1 MSRPSRNAQS
11 LSRQIEAVSPL
22 SIGHRFRIPLKNET
36 IAQSQ
41 VRFDDEDEINQLPGL
56 EKSIRQLDNK
66 LPQKLTVDNC
76 YVEKK
81 ISLRQNLRGDREH
94 ATRFLLR
101 DDGPIDR
108 IKKLYHATAK
118 TLIHHENTS
127 PYIREL
133 NRCFNLLEASDGF
146 DSHAKI
152 SHEEASQKID
162 EANAALDTFRSI
174 ISSPD
179 FKEKNKAIQ
188 QSTERRQRELKRWF
202 NSFWHHHARLSWLHI
217 QLGYQKVR
225 HRDAEQILADRKQ
238 LIEKCKN
245 HPFNQNR
252 VGYLSKIQYHH
263 VKGLIIDFIMLL
275 DTENDI
281 DCDSQRENLA
291 DLWHQIVDTNGSP
304 GPKGAV
310 WAEAASP
317 KAFTINGIWDRK
329 DQNFH
334 ENLMHMI
341 RYLSYHDRF
350 LRAELPHHA
359 RSLSKSGPAS
369 ATSS

>member
-1 MSRPSRNAQS
+1 
-11 LSRQIEAVSPL
+11 L

-41 VRFDDEDEINQLPGL
+41 VRFEDEDEINHLPGL
-56 EKSIRQLDNK
+56 EKSIRQPDNK

-81 ISLRQNLRGDREH
+81 ISLRRNLRGDKEH
-94 ATRFLLR
+94 VTRFVLR

-108 IKKLYHATAK
+108 IKKLYHATTK
-118 TLIHHENTS
+118 TLIHHKNMS
-127 PYIREL
+127 PYILEL
-133 NRCFNLLEASDGF
+133 NRYFAPLEASGGF

-152 SHEEASQKID
+152 SHKEATQKIG
-162 EANAALDTFRSI
+162 EANAVLDTFRNTT
-174 ISSPD
+174 SSSD
-179 FKEKNKAIQ
+179 FKKKIKAIQ
-188 QSTERRQRELKRWF
+188 QSTERRERELKRWF
-202 NSFWHHHARLSWLHI
+202 NSFWYHHARLSWLHI

-225 HRDAEQILADRKQ
+225 YRDADQILADRKR
-238 LIEKCKN
+238 LIEKFKN
-245 HPFNQNR
+245 HPFSQNR

-263 VKGLIIDFIMLL
+263 AKGLIIDFIMLL
-275 DTENDI
+275 DTESDI
-281 DCDSQRENLA
+281 DCDSQRENLV
-291 DLWHQIVDTNGSP
+291 DLWHEIVDTNGSP

-317 KAFTINGIWDRK
+317 RAFTINGIWDRE

-334 ENLMHMI
+334 EHLMQMI

-350 LRAELPHHA
+350 LRADLPHHA

>member
-1 MSRPSRNAQS
+1 MSRPSRNTQS
-11 LSRQIEAVSPL
+11 LNRQREAVSPL
-22 SIGHRFRIPLKNET
+22 SIGHRFRIPLKNEAIT
-36 IAQSQ
+36 QSR
-41 VRFDDEDEINQLPGL
+41 VSFEGEDDINRLPGL
-56 EKSIRQLDNK
+56 EESIRQLDNT
-66 LPQKLTVDNC
+66 LPQKLTVENC

-81 ISLRQNLRGDREH
+81 ISWRRNLQGATEH
-94 ATRFLLR
+94 GTRFMLR

-127 PYIREL
+127 PYILEL
-133 NRCFNLLEASDGF
+133 NRCFAPLEASGGF

-152 SHEEASQKID
+152 SYEEANQKID
-162 EANAALDTFRSI
+162 EANASLNTFRDT
-174 ISSPD
+174 ISLPD

-188 QSTERRQRELKRWF
+188 QSIERRERELKRWF
-202 NSFWHHHARLSWLHI
+202 NSFWYHHARLSWFHI
-217 QLGYQKVR
+217 QLGYQQVR
-225 HRDAEQILADRKQ
+225 YRDADQILKDRKR

-263 VKGLIIDFIMLL
+263 AKGLIIDFIMLL
-275 DTENDI
+275 DTESDI
-281 DCDSQRENLA
+281 DCDNQRENLV

-304 GPKGAV
+304 GPKGFV

-317 KAFTINGIWDRK
+317 RAFTINGIWNRE
-329 DQNFH
+329 DQNFR

-350 LRAELPHHA
+350 VRADLPHHA